1 MGAEALPA
9 IPQLGLAGALV
20 AVIVYFMNSNR
31 VDRRDAQ
38 AALVTT
44 REEITALKN
53 EIRAALAELED
64 QRRARWRAEEKVAL
78 LQRRLVTLT
87 SAAESEEP

>member
-38 AALVTT
+38 AALVAT
-44 REEITALKN
+44 RTEITALKD
-53 EIRAALAELED
+53 EIRAALAELEE
-64 QRRARWRAEEKVAL
+64 QRRARWRAEEKVAV

-87 SAAESEEP
+87 NNAEEP